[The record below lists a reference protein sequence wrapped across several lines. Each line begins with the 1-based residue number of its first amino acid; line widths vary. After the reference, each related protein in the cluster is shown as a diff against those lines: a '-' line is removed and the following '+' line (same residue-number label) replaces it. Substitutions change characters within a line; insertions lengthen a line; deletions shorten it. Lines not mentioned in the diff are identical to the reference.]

1 MGKRLLL
8 LLTCMMISASMA
20 FAQKTVTGQV
30 IDAGTG
36 EPVIGAS
43 VKVDGTSLGAATD
56 VNGQFSIKNVPDV
69 AKKLQVSYIGMKDQ
83 EVTIKSSNMKI
94 YLEPDTKALDEV
106 MVIAYGSQKKSA
118 FTGSASIVG
127 ADEIAKVQVTN
138 AIDAL
143 KGKAS
148 GVQIN
153 TASGQPGS
161 TPTIRIRGVNSIFAG
176 NDPLLVVD
184 GSPYDGSFNDI
195 NPADVES
202 LTVLK
207 DAASSALYGA
217 RGGNGVILIT
227 TKAGKRGEN
236 SKITVDAKW
245 GSNSKATP
253 NYEKITSPAKHYEL
267 WYQGL
272 YNYAQN
278 VGNKDNVQA
287 WQWANANLID
297 GTAGLGYN
305 VFTTPDGQYLIGQ
318 NGKLNPNATLGRIVS
333 NNGEQY
339 FITPDDWT
347 DETYKNSL
355 RQEYTVTATGATDK
369 GNYYA
374 SADYLKNEGIT
385 YASDYE
391 RFTSRLK
398 ADYQIKP
405 WLKVIGNVSYSH
417 TDRNYLQDDG
427 ESGSS
432 GNAFALTS
440 GIAPIYPMYIRDA
453 DGNKIFDKASGIYLY
468 DFGDRSINGLYR
480 PYLSKANPVAGN
492 LLDTNNSNGNAFN
505 GTGTFEITLPY
516 GFKFTSIN
524 NAYLHEIRQTN
535 TTNPFFGQYASSD
548 GIVYKYHT
556 RTFTQNYQQRLNWH
570 QLYGKNDIE
579 VMLGHEYYKYNYA
592 YLYGHRTK
600 QFSPDNKELA
610 GAVIAVTNNS
620 YTEDYNTESWIG
632 RAMYNYDEKYFG
644 SFSAMRQAS
653 SRFSKEDGRWWGTFW
668 SFGAGWLINKEK
680 WFNASWVD
688 ELKLKAS
695 YGENG
700 NDLIDDHLFTNR
712 YSIVNAN
719 DEVSIVPSTTMKNL
733 DITWEKNGKFNVG
746 VDFSLFKGRLTGTV
760 EYYRNTT
767 KDMLFSFPLPPSLGY
782 TSYYSNIGDLVNDGL
797 EFDLHADIIRNKDFN
812 WSAYMNFTTNHNEI
826 TRLPEERKTQ
836 HLAYE
841 NVGGFSSGS
850 FFFAEGYSR
859 YSYYTKQYAG
869 VCNQEDVE
877 ASDGEMTA
885 SDLGKA
891 MYWQTVYKTDE
902 NGKQLDEDGNLVSES
917 GKDAVAIGR
926 KKTVKG
932 GDADNYIV
940 GDVLPDVYG
949 GFGTSLSYKGFD
961 FSVDFQYQLGG
972 KVYDGSY
979 ANLMG
984 NSAGDALSPD
994 ILNAWTPE
1002 NTNTNIPR
1010 FQYNDTYMNYGSD
1023 RFLTNASY
1031 LSLSNITIGYTLPSN
1046 LTSRL
1051 GLSNVRIYA
1060 VADNIWTWS
1069 KRQGLDP
1076 RQSITGSSTNSVYS
1090 SIRTISGGISLTF

>member
-1 MGKRLLL
+1 MFF
-8 LLTCMMISASMA
+8 LTCMMLSASIA
-20 FAQKTVTGQV
+20 FAQTQVSGTIVSKT
-30 IDAGTG
+30 DG
-36 EPVIGAS
+36 EPVIGAAI
-43 VKVDGTSLGAATD
+43 KVLGTSIGTVSDA
-56 VNGQFSIKNVPDV
+56 NGRFNLNVP
-69 AKKLQVSYIGMKDQ
+69 AGSKQAEVSYVGMTTQTVTLKNGMRIVMEESVQAIDQ
-83 EVTIKSSNMKI
+83 
-94 YLEPDTKALDEV
+94 V
-106 MVIAYGSQKKSA
+106 MVIAYGTQKKSA
-118 FTGSASIVG
+118 FTGSAAVVD
-127 ADEIAKVQVTN
+127 AKEIGKVQVTN

-148 GVQIN
+148 GIQIY
-153 TASGQPGS
+153 TASGQPGE

-195 NPADVES
+195 NPADVENI
-202 LTVLK
+202 TVLK

-245 GSNSKATP
+245 GANSKATP
-253 NYEKITSPAKHYEL
+253 DHETVSSPEKYYEM
-267 WYQGL
+267 WYTGL
-272 YNYAQN
+272 NNYAKVAQN
-278 VGNKDNVQA
+278 MNDLQA
-287 WQWANANLID
+287 WQWANNNLID

-305 VFTTPDGQYLIGQ
+305 VFTTPEGQYLIGQ
-318 NGKLNPNATLGRIVS
+318 NGKLNPNATLGRIVT
-333 NNGEQY
+333 NNGQQY
-339 FITPDDWT
+339 LITPDDWT
-347 DETYKNSL
+347 DETYRNSL
-355 RQEYTVTATGATDK
+355 RQEYTVTATGSTEK
-369 GNYYA
+369 GSYYL
-374 SADYLKNEGIT
+374 SADYLSNDGIT

-398 ADYQIKP
+398 ADYMIKP
-405 WLKVIGNVSYSH
+405 WLKVIGNMSYSH

-427 ESGSS
+427 SSGSS

-453 DGNKIFDKASGIYLY
+453 QGNKIFDQASGINLY
-468 DFGDRSINGLYR
+468 DFGDRSVNGLYR
-480 PYLSKANPVAGN
+480 PYLSQANPVAGN
-492 LLDTNNSNGNAFN
+492 LLDTNNSNGNSFN
-505 GTGTFEITLPY
+505 GTGTIEITLPF

-524 NAYLHEIRQTN
+524 NVYLRESRQTN

-556 RTFTQNYQQRLNWH
+556 RSFTQNYQQRLNWH
-570 QLYGKNDIE
+570 QQFGLNDIE

-620 YTEDYNTESWIG
+620 YTEDYNTESWLG

-644 SFSAMRQAS
+644 SISVMRQAS
-653 SRFSKEDGRWWGTFW
+653 SRFAKADGRWWGTFW

-680 WFNASWVD
+680 WFNVSWID

-700 NDLIDDHLFTNR
+700 NDLISDHLFTNR

-733 DITWEKNGKFNVG
+733 DITWEKNGKFNTG
-746 VDFSLFKGRLTGTV
+746 IDFSLFKGRLSGTV

-767 KDMLFSFPLPPSLGY
+767 KDMLFSFPLPPTLGY
-782 TSYYSNIGDLVNDGL
+782 TSYYTNIGDMVNDGF
-797 EFDLHADIIRNKDFN
+797 EFDLRGDIIQSKDLT
-812 WSAYMNFTTNHNEI
+812 WSAYVNLTTNHNEI
-826 TRLPEERKTQ
+826 TRLPQERKTM

-841 NVGGFSSGS
+841 NADGFSSGS
-850 FFFAEGYSR
+850 FFYAEGYSR
-859 YSYYTKQYAG
+859 YTYYTKKYAG
-869 VCNQEDVE
+869 VCNQADVDN
-877 ASDGEMTA
+877 SDGALTA
-885 SDLGKA
+885 ADLGKA
-891 MYWQTVYKTDE
+891 MYWKTIFKTNED
-902 NGKQLDEDGNLVSES
+902 GKQLDEDGNIASETQ
-917 GKDAVAIGR
+917 KNPVAIGR
-926 KKTVKG
+926 EKTVNAG
-932 GDADNYIV
+932 EADYYLA

-949 GFGTSLSYKGFD
+949 GFGTSVNFKGFD
-961 FSVDFQYQLGG
+961 FSIDFQYQLGG
-972 KVYDGSY
+972 KVYDGTY
-979 ANLMG
+979 ASLMG
-984 NSAGDALSPD
+984 IDAGHAFSPD
-994 ILNAWTPE
+994 MLNAWTPE
-1002 NTNTNIPR
+1002 NTNSNIPR
-1010 FQYNDTYMNYGSD
+1010 LQYNDSYTNYGSD

-1031 LSLSNITIGYTLPSN
+1031 LSLANITLGYTLPSK

-1051 GLSNVRIYA
+1051 GLGSVRVYA
-1060 VADNIWTWS
+1060 VADNVWTWS

-1076 RQSITGSSTNSVYS
+1076 RQSITGSNTGSYYS